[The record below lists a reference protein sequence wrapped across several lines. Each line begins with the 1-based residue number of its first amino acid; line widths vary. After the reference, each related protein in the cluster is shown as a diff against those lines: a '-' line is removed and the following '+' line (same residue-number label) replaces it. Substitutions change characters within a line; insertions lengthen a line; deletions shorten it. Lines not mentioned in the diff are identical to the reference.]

1 MDYIDKIFLA
11 LCMNRKINTGLLAY
25 GMSGKVFHAPF
36 VSTHPGFNLH
46 GIVERNQKT
55 AQQEYPDIISY
66 NSVDDLINDDS
77 IDLVVVNTPSFTHYE
92 YAKKA
97 LQAGKHILV
106 EKPFT
111 ATVTQAKELFELART
126 MGKKALVYQ
135 NRRYDSGFNAV
146 KKVIESGK
154 LGKLVEVHFRYDRYR
169 NEIGPK
175 YFKEEPYAA
184 SGLSY
189 DLGPHLIDQTI
200 SLFGKPEK
208 YQKILTKHRENTK
221 VDDYFTIQLSYP
233 NELLVFLTASM
244 LVADIQ
250 NAFVING
257 MLGSFCK
264 NHADV
269 QEEQLLKGMKPT
281 DPNYGL
287 ENPNDAGRLI
297 TVAADGSRN
306 IETIASEKGDY
317 NGIFEAIYQS
327 IVNGASYPIT
337 EEDILV
343 QLEILES

>member
-1 MDYIDKIFLA
+1 
-11 LCMNRKINTGLLAY
+11 MNHKINTALLAY

-36 VSTHPGFNLH
+36 VSTHPGFNLR
-46 GIVERNQKT
+46 GIVERNQKI
-55 AQQEYPDIISY
+55 AHKDYPGIINY
-66 NSVDDLINDDS
+66 NSVEEVLADDT
-77 IDLVVVNTPSFTHYE
+77 IDLVIVNTPSYTHYE
-92 YAKKA
+92 YAKRA

-111 ATVTQAKELFELART
+111 ATTAQAKELFDLAKAV
-126 MGKKALVYQ
+126 GKKALVYQ

-175 YFKEEPYAA
+175 FFKEEPYEA

-189 DLGPHLIDQTI
+189 DLGPHLLDQAI
-200 SLFGKPEK
+200 CLFGKPLSYHK
-208 YQKILTKHRENTK
+208 VLTKNRVNTK
-221 VDDYFTIQLSYP
+221 VDDYFAIQLSYP
-233 NELLVFLTASM
+233 NDLNVFLTASM

-250 NAFVING
+250 YAFVING
-257 MLGSFCK
+257 MIGSFIK

-281 DPNYGL
+281 SVDYGI
-287 ENPNDAGRLI
+287 ENPADAGKL
-297 TVAADGSRN
+297 TLVTADGGRN
-306 IETIASEKGDY
+306 SQLVPSEKGDY
-317 NGIFEAIYQS
+317 NGIFEAVYQN
-327 IVNGASYPIT
+327 IMNDVSYPIT
-337 EEDILV
+337 EQDILA

>member
-1 MDYIDKIFLA
+1 
-11 LCMNRKINTGLLAY
+11 MNRKINTGLLAY

-36 VSTHPGFNLH
+36 VSTHPGFNLQ
-46 GIVERNQKT
+46 GIVERNHKIATQD
-55 AQQEYPDIISY
+55 YPNIRSY
-66 NSVDDLINDDS
+66 NSVDELINDQT
-77 IDLVVVNTPSFTHYE
+77 IDLVIVNTPSYTHYE

-111 ATVTQAKELFELART
+111 ATTTEAKELFNLAKKV
-126 MGKKALVYQ
+126 GNKALVYQ

-175 YFKEEPYAA
+175 FFKEEPYAA

-189 DLGPHLIDQTI
+189 DLGPHLLDQAI
-200 SLFGKPEK
+200 SLFGMPKK
-208 YQKILTKHRENTK
+208 YHKVLTKNRDNTK
-221 VDDYFTIQLSYP
+221 VDDYFTIQLEYP
-233 NELLVFLTASM
+233 NELIVFLTASM

-257 MLGSFCK
+257 MMGSFSK

-269 QEEQLLKGMKPT
+269 QEEQLLNGMKPT
-281 DPNYGL
+281 DSKYGI
-287 ENPNDAGRLI
+287 ENPADAGKLI
-297 TVAADGSRN
+297 LVTADGGRKSE
-306 IETIASEKGDY
+306 IILSEKGDY
-317 NGIFEAIYQS
+317 NGIFEAVYQN
-327 IVNGASYPIT
+327 IINDVKYPIT
-337 EEDILV
+337 EEDILM